1 MSLNLGSIMA
11 EYRIISFGS
20 TVNFP
25 VSSGEAGR
33 SAAGIRGTTLAGAAG
48 DGCTETGAGTDA
60 GFGIG
65 TAGTMAGSATGSATG
80 ASTAGCGTGELSS
93 CSMTSSSSES
103 SSSSSNSGSVIS
115 GRVLPL
121 FSRNLRA
128 IACGTNMRTIRTIRK
143 ISYRSISQRLCS
155 LMQIRSIRSGRH
167 RGHCEISNFLQTSK
181 QISLR

>member
-65 TAGTMAGSATGSATG
+65 TAGTMAGSATGSAM
-80 ASTAGCGTGELSS
+80 S
-93 CSMTSSSSES
+93 SSSSES

-143 ISYRSISQRLCS
+143 ISYRSISKRLCS
-155 LMQIRSIRSGRH
+155 LIQIRSIRSGRH

>member
-65 TAGTMAGSATGSATG
+65 TAGTMAGSATGSAM
-80 ASTAGCGTGELSS
+80 S
-93 CSMTSSSSES
+93 SSSSES
-103 SSSSSNSGSVIS
+103 SSSSSNSGSAIS

-155 LMQIRSIRSGRH
+155 LIQIRSIRSGRH

>member
-65 TAGTMAGSATGSATG
+65 TAGTMAGSATGSAM
-80 ASTAGCGTGELSS
+80 S
-93 CSMTSSSSES
+93 SSSSES

-167 RGHCEISNFLQTSK
+167 RGYCEISNFLQTSK

>member
-65 TAGTMAGSATGSATG
+65 TAGTMAGSATGSAM
-80 ASTAGCGTGELSS
+80 S
-93 CSMTSSSSES
+93 SSSSES

-128 IACGTNMRTIRTIRK
+128 IACGTNMRTIRK

-167 RGHCEISNFLQTSK
+167 RGYCEISNFLQTSK

>member
-33 SAAGIRGTTLAGAAG
+33 SAARIRGTTLAGAAG

-65 TAGTMAGSATGSATG
+65 TAGTMAGSATGSAM
-80 ASTAGCGTGELSS
+80 S
-93 CSMTSSSSES
+93 SSSSES

-167 RGHCEISNFLQTSK
+167 RGYCEISNFLQTSK

>member
-33 SAAGIRGTTLAGAAG
+33 SAARIRGTTLAGAAG

-65 TAGTMAGSATGSATG
+65 TAGTMAGSATGSAM
-80 ASTAGCGTGELSS
+80 S
-93 CSMTSSSSES
+93 SSSSES

-155 LMQIRSIRSGRH
+155 LIQIRSIRSGRH
-167 RGHCEISNFLQTSK
+167 RGYCEISNFLQTSK

>member
-33 SAAGIRGTTLAGAAG
+33 SAAGIRGTTVAGAAG

-65 TAGTMAGSATGSATG
+65 AAGTMAGSATGSAM
-80 ASTAGCGTGELSS
+80 S
-93 CSMTSSSSES
+93 SSSSES

>member
-65 TAGTMAGSATGSATG
+65 TAGTMAGSATGSA
-80 ASTAGCGTGELSS
+80 
-93 CSMTSSSSES
+93 MTSSSSES

-155 LMQIRSIRSGRH
+155 LIQIRSIRSGRH

>member
-65 TAGTMAGSATGSATG
+65 AAGTMAGSATGSAM
-80 ASTAGCGTGELSS
+80 S
-93 CSMTSSSSES
+93 SSSSES

-167 RGHCEISNFLQTSK
+167 RGYCEISNFLQTSK

>member
-65 TAGTMAGSATGSATG
+65 TAGTIAGSATGSAM
-80 ASTAGCGTGELSS
+80 S
-93 CSMTSSSSES
+93 SSSSES

-167 RGHCEISNFLQTSK
+167 RGYCEISNFLQTSK

>member
-20 TVNFP
+20 TANFP
-25 VSSGEAGR
+25 FSSGEAGR

-65 TAGTMAGSATGSATG
+65 TAGTMAGSATGSAM
-80 ASTAGCGTGELSS
+80 S
-93 CSMTSSSSES
+93 SSSSES

-167 RGHCEISNFLQTSK
+167 RGYCEISNFLQTSK

>member
-65 TAGTMAGSATGSATG
+65 TAGTMAGSATGSAM
-80 ASTAGCGTGELSS
+80 S
-93 CSMTSSSSES
+93 SSSSES

>member
-33 SAAGIRGTTLAGAAG
+33 SAARIRGTTLAGAAG

-65 TAGTMAGSATGSATG
+65 TAGTMAGSATRSAM
-80 ASTAGCGTGELSS
+80 S
-93 CSMTSSSSES
+93 SSSSES

-155 LMQIRSIRSGRH
+155 LIQIRSIRSGRH

>member
-20 TVNFP
+20 TLNFP

-65 TAGTMAGSATGSATG
+65 TAGTMAGSATGSAM
-80 ASTAGCGTGELSS
+80 S
-93 CSMTSSSSES
+93 SSSSES

-167 RGHCEISNFLQTSK
+167 RGYCEISNFLQTSK

>member
-20 TVNFP
+20 TLNFP

-65 TAGTMAGSATGSATG
+65 TAGTMAGSATGSAM
-80 ASTAGCGTGELSS
+80 S
-93 CSMTSSSSES
+93 SSSSES

>member
-33 SAAGIRGTTLAGAAG
+33 SAAGIRGTTVAGAAG

-65 TAGTMAGSATGSATG
+65 TAGTMAGSATGSAM
-80 ASTAGCGTGELSS
+80 S
-93 CSMTSSSSES
+93 SSSSES

-167 RGHCEISNFLQTSK
+167 RGYCEISNFLQTSK

>member
-65 TAGTMAGSATGSATG
+65 TAGTMAGSATGSAM
-80 ASTAGCGTGELSS
+80 S
-93 CSMTSSSSES
+93 SSSSES

-167 RGHCEISNFLQTSK
+167 RGHCEISNVLQTSK

>member
-65 TAGTMAGSATGSATG
+65 TAGTMAGSATGSAM
-80 ASTAGCGTGELSS
+80 S
-93 CSMTSSSSES
+93 SSSSES

-128 IACGTNMRTIRTIRK
+128 IACGTNMRTIWTIRK

-155 LMQIRSIRSGRH
+155 LIQIRSIRSGRH

>member
-65 TAGTMAGSATGSATG
+65 TAGTMAGSATGSAM
-80 ASTAGCGTGELSS
+80 S
-93 CSMTSSSSES
+93 SSSSES

-155 LMQIRSIRSGRH
+155 LIQIRSIRSGRH

>member
-65 TAGTMAGSATGSATG
+65 TAGTMAGSATGSAM
-80 ASTAGCGTGELSS
+80 S
-93 CSMTSSSSES
+93 SSSSES

-128 IACGTNMRTIRTIRK
+128 IACGTNMRTIRTNRK

-155 LMQIRSIRSGRH
+155 LIQIRSIRSGRH

>member
-33 SAAGIRGTTLAGAAG
+33 SAAGIRGTTVAGAAG

-65 TAGTMAGSATGSATG
+65 TAGTMAGSATGSAM
-80 ASTAGCGTGELSS
+80 S
-93 CSMTSSSSES
+93 SSSSES

>member
-33 SAAGIRGTTLAGAAG
+33 SAARIRGTTLAGAAG

-65 TAGTMAGSATGSATG
+65 TAGTMAGSATGSAM
-80 ASTAGCGTGELSS
+80 S
-93 CSMTSSSSES
+93 SSSSES

-155 LMQIRSIRSGRH
+155 LIQIRSIRSGRH

>member
-20 TVNFP
+20 TLNFP

-65 TAGTMAGSATGSATG
+65 TAGTMAGSATGSAM
-80 ASTAGCGTGELSS
+80 S
-93 CSMTSSSSES
+93 SSSSES

-155 LMQIRSIRSGRH
+155 LIQIRSIRSGRH

>member
-65 TAGTMAGSATGSATG
+65 TAGTMAGSATGSAM
-80 ASTAGCGTGELSS
+80 S
-93 CSMTSSSSES
+93 SSSSES

-155 LMQIRSIRSGRH
+155 LIQIRSIRSGRH
-167 RGHCEISNFLQTSK
+167 RGYCEISNFLQTSK

>member
-65 TAGTMAGSATGSATG
+65 TAGTIAGSATGSAM
-80 ASTAGCGTGELSS
+80 S
-93 CSMTSSSSES
+93 SSSSES

-155 LMQIRSIRSGRH
+155 LIQIRSIRSGRH

>member
-33 SAAGIRGTTLAGAAG
+33 SAAGIRGTTVAGAAG

-65 TAGTMAGSATGSATG
+65 TAGTMAGSATGSAM
-80 ASTAGCGTGELSS
+80 S
-93 CSMTSSSSES
+93 SSSSES

-155 LMQIRSIRSGRH
+155 LIQIRSIRSGRH

>member
-65 TAGTMAGSATGSATG
+65 TAGTMAGSATGSAM
-80 ASTAGCGTGELSS
+80 S
-93 CSMTSSSSES
+93 SSSSES
-103 SSSSSNSGSVIS
+103 SSSSSYSGSVIS

>member
-65 TAGTMAGSATGSATG
+65 TAGTMAGSATGSAM
-80 ASTAGCGTGELSS
+80 S
-93 CSMTSSSSES
+93 SSSSES

-167 RGHCEISNFLQTSK
+167 RGYCEISNFLQTSK
-181 QISLR
+181 QISPR

>member
-25 VSSGEAGR
+25 VSSGEAGH

-65 TAGTMAGSATGSATG
+65 TAGTMAGSATGSAM
-80 ASTAGCGTGELSS
+80 S
-93 CSMTSSSSES
+93 SSSSES

-167 RGHCEISNFLQTSK
+167 RGYCEISNFLQTSK

>member
-65 TAGTMAGSATGSATG
+65 TAGTIAGSATGSAM
-80 ASTAGCGTGELSS
+80 S
-93 CSMTSSSSES
+93 SSSSES

>member
-65 TAGTMAGSATGSATG
+65 TAGTMAGSATGSAM
-80 ASTAGCGTGELSS
+80 S
-93 CSMTSSSSES
+93 SSSSES

-128 IACGTNMRTIRTIRK
+128 IACGTNMRTIRKIRK

-167 RGHCEISNFLQTSK
+167 RGYCEISNFLQTSK

>member
-65 TAGTMAGSATGSATG
+65 AAGTMAGSATGSAM
-80 ASTAGCGTGELSS
+80 S
-93 CSMTSSSSES
+93 SSSSES

>member
-33 SAAGIRGTTLAGAAG
+33 SAAGIRGTTVAGAAG

-65 TAGTMAGSATGSATG
+65 AAGTMAGSATGSAM
-80 ASTAGCGTGELSS
+80 S
-93 CSMTSSSSES
+93 SSSSES

-155 LMQIRSIRSGRH
+155 LIQIRSIRSGRH

>member
-1 MSLNLGSIMA
+1 MSFNLGSIMA

-48 DGCTETGAGTDA
+48 DGCTETGEGTDA

-65 TAGTMAGSATGSATG
+65 TAGTMAGSATGSAM
-80 ASTAGCGTGELSS
+80 S
-93 CSMTSSSSES
+93 SSSSES

-167 RGHCEISNFLQTSK
+167 RGYCEISNFLQTSK